1 MRSIIKKLGMTLISG
16 FYLICFSTAQD
27 NGERVQFNSANPFSF
42 YHIITDLENQ
52 PSQEVFG
59 ILRFP
64 KNAERKNLPIV
75 LGVAGSLAWSDHHLE
90 YLQMYRDMGLATF
103 ELKSFASRQITST
116 VGTQVEVTS
125 AMMILDAYKAL
136 MILSNDPRLD
146 TERVAITGWSLGGSV
161 ALFSAWEPIR
171 NAITSNLKFKAHLP
185 IYPPCIVN
193 MESYEFTDS
202 PIHILMG
209 ELDNW
214 VPASACEDLISD
226 IQVAGGNADITVYP
240 GAHHSF
246 DRKSPPEVMDD
257 GYILSDC
264 RFRMRNDGAIL
275 MNFLNLPI
283 ITPLQQKISLAFCA
297 DRGPTFGGD
306 KKSRMEAFGFSK
318 KFMAKHLIET
328 EN

>member
-1 MRSIIKKLGMTLISG
+1 MKSIINKLVSALIFS
-16 FYLICFSTAQD
+16 FYALCFSFAQD
-27 NGERVQFNSANPFSF
+27 DGERIEFKSANPFSF

-52 PSQEVFG
+52 TPQKVFG
-59 ILRFP
+59 VLKFP
-64 KNAERKNLPIV
+64 ENIKHKNIPLV
-75 LGVAGSLAWSDHHLE
+75 LGVAGSLAWADHHLE

-136 MILSNDPRLD
+136 MVLSNDPRID
-146 TERVAITGWSLGGSV
+146 SDNIAITGWSLGGSV
-161 ALFSAWEPIR
+161 ALFSAWNPIR
-171 NAITSNLKFKAHLP
+171 YAITSHLKFKAHLP
-185 IYPPCIVN
+185 IYPPCIVQ

-214 VPASACEDLISD
+214 VPANSCEDLIGE
-226 IQVAGGNADITVYP
+226 IQTEGGNAEITVYP

-246 DRKSPPEVMDD
+246 DRQSPPEVMND
-257 GYILSDC
+257 GYILTDC

-275 MNFLNLPI
+275 MNFLNIPI
-283 ITPLQQKISLAFCA
+283 VTPLQQKISLAICA
-297 DRGPTFGGD
+297 DRGPTFGGN
-306 KKSRMEAFGFSK
+306 KKSRDEAFRFSR
-318 KFMAKHLIET
+318 KFMAKHLLYNEY
-328 EN
+328 